1 MKERPGTEAESSH
14 TCVRGSVPGRHVPQV
29 FIVWMLNFFA
39 LSFRG
44 LTLQIYQAVWLLVH
58 SDVLYQLLGLYLLL

>member
-29 FIVWMLNFFA
+29 FIVWMLNFFV
-39 LSFRG
+39 LSFNG
-44 LTLQIYQAVWLLVH
+44 VALWIYQAIWLLVY
-58 SDVLYQLLGLYLLL
+58 SDVLYQLLELYLLL